1 MRSRRATWMFICSV
15 HSRVTEF
22 RIALAAFGVLA
33 VLFVA
38 FPQLDLAASGL
49 LYGSDGQWLVHR
61 DNSWLAIPY
70 RGLPRLGQGLLITLL
85 ALWLLGFLKR
95 FSWLRARRVS
105 IGFLLAG
112 ALLGPVLLVDG
123 TLKEHSGRTR
133 PVNIEQFGGS
143 KQFTPAF
150 IPADQ
155 CEQNCSFVSGHV
167 ATAAFIMAFG
177 WLGAPAVRRRWLL
190 ASLAFA
196 SFFALVRMAPGGHF
210 LSDTIF
216 AWFATYFS
224 LWFTEWLFRR
234 LGWLPP
240 SAD

>member
-1 MRSRRATWMFICSV
+1 MTSRATELRLV
-15 HSRVTEF
+15 
-22 RIALAAFGVLA
+22 LAAFVLLA
-33 VLFVA
+33 ALFLLW
-38 FPQLDLAASGL
+38 PQLDLIASGL
-49 LYGSDGQWLVHR
+49 FYQGEGRWLVHR
-61 DNSWLAIPY
+61 ENDWLAIPY

-85 ALWLLGFLKR
+85 LLWLLGFFQR
-95 FSWLRARRVS
+95 FPRLRAHQA
-105 IGFLLAG
+105 IFGFLLAG
-112 ALLGPVLLVDG
+112 ALIGPILLVDA

-133 PVNIEQFGGS
+133 PVNIEQFGGK

-155 CEQNCSFVSGHV
+155 CEKNCSFVSGHV
-167 ATAAFIMAFG
+167 ATASFIMAFG

-190 ASLAFA
+190 ASLAFGGL
-196 SFFALVRMAPGGHF
+196 FALVRMVPGGHF

-224 LWFTEWLFRR
+224 LCFTEWLFRK

-240 SAD
+240 A

>member
-1 MRSRRATWMFICSV
+1 MT
-15 HSRVTEF
+15 SRVTEL
-22 RIALAAFGVLA
+22 RIALIACLS
-33 VLFVA
+33 
-38 FPQLDLAASGL
+38 LAALFIALPQIDLTVANWFYRGN
-49 LYGSDGQWLVHR
+49 GQWALSR
-61 DNSWLAIPY
+61 QDIWLAIPY
-70 RGLPRLGQGLLITLL
+70 RGLPRLGQGLLVTLL
-85 ALWLLGFLKR
+85 ILWLLGFRRRFPALKAKQA
-95 FSWLRARRVS
+95 SV
-105 IGFLLAG
+105 GFLLCG
-112 ALLGPVLLVDG
+112 ALAGPILLVDA

-167 ATAAFIMAFG
+167 ATASFIMAFG

-190 ASLAFA
+190 ASIGFGA
-196 SFFALVRMAPGGHF
+196 FFALVRMVPGGHF

-224 LWFTEWLFRR
+224 LWLTEWAFRR
-234 LGWLPP
+234 LKWLR
-240 SAD
+240 

>member
-1 MRSRRATWMFICSV
+1 MFTCSV
-15 HSRVTEF
+15 TSRATEF

-49 LYGSDGQWLVHR
+49 LYRSEGQWLVHR
-61 DNSWLAIPY
+61 DNGWLAIPY
-70 RGLPRLGQGLLITLL
+70 RGLPRLGQGLLVTLL
-85 ALWLLGFLKR
+85 VLWLLGFVKR
-95 FSWLRARRVS
+95 FSGLRARQAG

-155 CEQNCSFVSGHV
+155 CTQNCSFVSGHV
-167 ATAAFIMAFG
+167 ATASFIMAFG

-190 ASLAFA
+190 ASLACA
-196 SFFALVRMAPGGHF
+196 GFFALVRMVPGGHF

-234 LGWLPP
+234 LGWLPG